1 MKRNI
6 IRLEIAMHESL
17 VMNVR
22 EPFHHVRGDAQRV
35 LRRQRQTIGCQD
47 IGQLLQRAC
56 TGSVTKC

>member
-1 MKRNI
+1 MKRDI

-35 LRRQRQTIGCQD
+35 LRRQRQTIGC
-47 IGQLLQRAC
+47 
-56 TGSVTKC
+56 